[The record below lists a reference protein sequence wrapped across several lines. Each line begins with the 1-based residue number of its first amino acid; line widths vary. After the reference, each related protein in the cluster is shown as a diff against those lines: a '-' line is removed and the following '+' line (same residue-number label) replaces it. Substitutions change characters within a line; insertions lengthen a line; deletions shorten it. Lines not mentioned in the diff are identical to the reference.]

1 MSRGLKLRWVE
12 DRRKNCCLQGNLELQ
27 RGFRRG
33 ETAATSTPGG
43 TAITKVGIAAAISAV
58 SCTG

>member
-12 DRRKNCCLQGNLELQ
+12 DRRKSCSLLGNLELQ

-33 ETAATSTPGG
+33 ETAAASTPGG
-43 TAITKVGIAAAISAV
+43 TAITKEGRAAIISAV